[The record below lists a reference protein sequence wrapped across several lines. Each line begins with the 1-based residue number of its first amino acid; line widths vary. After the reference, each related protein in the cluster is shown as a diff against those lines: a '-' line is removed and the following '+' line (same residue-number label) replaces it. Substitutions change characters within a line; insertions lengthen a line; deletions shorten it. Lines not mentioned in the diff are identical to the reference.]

1 MTQRS
6 QAALWIA
13 LGALAVTSVWAVG
26 RGPGALLFPL
36 VYAVLVLPGLPLGF
50 ALFGRRHPAGWIAG
64 AILGYALAVVGIW
77 AAAAIGM
84 PDRWGFA
91 GTIAVITMATVA
103 AGWRYRK
110 TPLVALPAWTA
121 DTGSGFAVVVAL
133 TLALAVPPLAN
144 VGARDR
150 DGNLR
155 YRAYFT
161 ADFVWHTALTA
172 ELTRFTLPPGNPYL
186 APERIHYY
194 WGYFLVPAAIA
205 RSGPAPLR
213 DVERSLR
220 LTALATGVLLMS
232 SIFVLAFTVVGHAAA
247 AAGGTALALIASSL
261 EGLYEIWKLWRLG
274 RPLGLVRYVNVDA
287 LTAWDF
293 SGHRID
299 GLPRCLWY
307 VPQHSMAYALGLV
320 ALTMAAATGAQAS
333 LPAVAIAGIALGGAT
348 LINPFVGGI
357 FAIAWGLAVTID
369 VLRRGERLLSRLAL
383 QAVAA
388 VPVALA
394 VAWCVGNRM
403 VEGAGGALE
412 FGRHDAS
419 LHSPF
424 LTLLLSFGP
433 VLIPALAGAAW
444 ALRAR
449 LWSVVPAA
457 VLALLSL
464 FLMYYVRLNVDHE
477 WIPFRAGQMLL
488 AALAVL
494 AAVLF
499 TAPRRPLARRV
510 IVAAG
515 LIFLLAGAPTTIID
529 AYNARDIQNVQAG
542 PGFHWTLVISR
553 DQQGA
558 FAWIREHT
566 PRSVVVQ
573 MEPMV
578 RQRDSWSMIPSFAQ
592 RDMAAG
598 LPISLLRIPD
608 YRARS
613 EAVKVIYSCLDPQEA
628 SRIAHSMHISFLYVD
643 GTDRKAYPGV
653 AKFDTSP
660 QFFMPVFRSGEVA
673 VYAVR

>member
-1 MTQRS
+1 MTLRS
-6 QAALWIA
+6 PAALWLA
-13 LGALAVTSVWAVG
+13 LGALVLTAVWAVG
-26 RGPGALLFPL
+26 QGPGALLFPL
-36 VYAVLVLPGLPLGF
+36 VYAALVLPGMPLGF

-64 AILGYALAVVGIW
+64 AILGYGLAVLGIW
-77 AAAAIGM
+77 AAAAIDM
-84 PDRWGFA
+84 PGRRGFA
-91 GTIAVITMATVA
+91 GAIALLTLVTFATSWRFRRDPLIT
-103 AGWRYRK
+103 
-110 TPLVALPAWTA
+110 LPPWT
-121 DTGSGFAVVVAL
+121 TETSSCFAVVVAL
-133 TLALAVPPLAN
+133 TLILAAPPLAN

-205 RSGPAPLR
+205 RSGPEPLR

-220 LTALATGVLLMS
+220 LNALVTGVLLLS
-232 SIFVLAFTVVGHAAA
+232 SIFVMAFTAVRHAAA
-247 AAGGTALALIASSL
+247 AAAGTGLALVASSL
-261 EGLYEIWKLWRLG
+261 EGLYELWKLWRLN
-274 RPLGLVRYVNVDA
+274 RPLELVRDVNIDA

-293 SGHRID
+293 FGHRID

-320 ALTMAAATGAQAS
+320 ALTVATAAGAEAS
-333 LPAVAIAGIALGGAT
+333 IAAIAIAGVALGGAT
-348 LINPFVGGI
+348 LINPFVGGM
-357 FAIAWGLAVTID
+357 FAIAWGLAITLD
-369 VLRRGERLLSRLAL
+369 VLRRRQHLLSRLAA
-383 QAVAA
+383 QVVAA

-403 VEGAGGALE
+403 VEGASGALQ
-412 FGRHDAS
+412 FGRRDAS
-419 LHSPF
+419 LHSPL

-433 VLIPALAGAAW
+433 VLLPAAAGALW

-449 LWSVVPAA
+449 AWPVAPAT
-457 VLALLSL
+457 VLALISL

-477 WIPFRAGQMLL
+477 WVPFRAGQMLL
-488 AALAVL
+488 AALAVM
-494 AAVLF
+494 AAALF
-499 TAPRRPLARRV
+499 AAPQRPPFKRI

-515 LIFLLAGAPTTIID
+515 LLCVLAGAPTTVID
-529 AYNARDIQNVQAG
+529 AYNARDIDNLHPG
-542 PGFHWTLVISR
+542 PGFHWTLVLSQ

-566 PRSVVVQ
+566 PRSVIVQ

-578 RQRDSWSMIPSFAQ
+578 RQRDSWSLIPSFAQ

-598 LPISLLRIPD
+598 LPISLLKIPE
-608 YRARS
+608 YEARS
-613 EAVKVIYSCLDPQEA
+613 EAVKFIYGCEDPKEA
-628 SRIAHSMHISFLYVD
+628 ARIANSMRISYLYVD
-643 GTDRKAYPGV
+643 VTDRRAYPGV
-653 AKFDTSP
+653 AKFDSSP
-660 QFFMPVFRSGEVA
+660 QFFRSVFRSGDVG

>member
-1 MTQRS
+1 MTLRS
-6 QAALWIA
+6 PATLWLA
-13 LGALAVTSVWAVG
+13 LGALVLTSVWAVG
-26 RGPGALLFPL
+26 QGPGALLFPL
-36 VYAVLVLPGLPLGF
+36 VYAALVLPGLPLGF
-50 ALFGRRHPAGWIAG
+50 ALFDRRHPAGWMAG
-64 AILGYALAVVGIW
+64 AILGYALAVLGIW

-84 PDRWGFA
+84 PGGRGFT
-91 GTIAVITMATVA
+91 GTIALITIATFGA
-103 AGWRYRK
+103 SWRYRRN
-110 TPLVALPAWTA
+110 PLITLPPWT
-121 DTGSGFAVVVAL
+121 TETSSGFAVVVAL
-133 TLALAVPPLAN
+133 TLILAAPPLAN

-205 RSGPAPLR
+205 RSGPVPLR

-220 LTALATGVLLMS
+220 LNALVTGVLLMS
-232 SIFVLAFTVVGHAAA
+232 SIFVLAFTAVRHAAA
-247 AAGGTALALIASSL
+247 AAAGTALALVASSL
-261 EGLYEIWKLWRLG
+261 EGLYELSKLWRLN
-274 RPLGLVRYVNVDA
+274 RPVALVRDVNIDA

-293 SGHRID
+293 FGHRID

-320 ALTMAAATGAQAS
+320 ALTTATAAGAEAS
-333 LPAVAIAGIALGGAT
+333 LGAIAIAGVALGGAT

-357 FAIAWGLAVTID
+357 FAIAWGLGVAND
-369 VLRRGERLLSRLAL
+369 VLRRRQHVLSRLAT

-412 FGRHDAS
+412 FGRRDAS

-424 LTLLLSFGP
+424 LTLFLSFGP
-433 VLIPALAGAAW
+433 VLVPAAAGALW

-449 LWSVVPAA
+449 LWPIVPAA
-457 VLALLSL
+457 GLALLSL

-488 AALAVL
+488 AALAVM
-494 AAVLF
+494 AAALF
-499 TAPRRPLARRV
+499 TAPHRPLFKRL

-515 LIFLLAGAPTTIID
+515 VVFLLAGAPTTVID
-529 AYNARDIQNVQAG
+529 AYNARDIGNLHPG
-542 PGFHWTLVISR
+542 PGFHWTLQLSR

-578 RQRDSWSMIPSFAQ
+578 RQRDSWSLIPTFAQ

-598 LPISLLRIPD
+598 LPISLLKIPE
-608 YRARS
+608 YETRS
-613 EAVKVIYSCLDPQEA
+613 EAVKFIYSCEDPKEA
-628 SRIAHSMHISFLYVD
+628 ARIANSMRISYLYVD
-643 GTDRKAYPGV
+643 VTDRKAYPGV
-653 AKFDTSP
+653 AKFDSSP
-660 QFFMPVFRSGEVA
+660 QFFRPVFRSGEVG

>member
-1 MTQRS
+1 MTPRS
-6 QAALWIA
+6 PATLWLA
-13 LGALAVTSVWAVG
+13 LGALVLTSVWAVG
-26 RGPGALLFPL
+26 QGPGALLFPL
-36 VYAVLVLPGLPLGF
+36 VYAALVLPGLPLGF
-50 ALFGRRHPAGWIAG
+50 ALFGRRHPAGWMAG
-64 AILGYALAVVGIW
+64 AILGYALAVLGIW

-84 PDRWGFA
+84 PGGRGFT
-91 GTIAVITMATVA
+91 GTIALITIATFGA
-103 AGWRYRK
+103 SWRYRRN
-110 TPLVALPAWTA
+110 PLITLPPWT
-121 DTGSGFAVVVAL
+121 TETSSGFAVVVAL
-133 TLALAVPPLAN
+133 TLILAAPPLAN

-205 RSGPAPLR
+205 RSGPVPLR

-220 LTALATGVLLMS
+220 LNALVTGVLLMS
-232 SIFVLAFTVVGHAAA
+232 SIFVLAFTAVRHAAA
-247 AAGGTALALIASSL
+247 AAAGTALALVASSL
-261 EGLYEIWKLWRLG
+261 EGLYELSKLWRLN
-274 RPLGLVRYVNVDA
+274 RQVALVRDVNIDA

-293 SGHRID
+293 FGHRID

-320 ALTMAAATGAQAS
+320 ALTTATAAGAEAS
-333 LPAVAIAGIALGGAT
+333 LGAIAIAGVALGGAT

-357 FAIAWGLAVTID
+357 FAIAWGLGVAID
-369 VLRRGERLLSRLAL
+369 VLRRRQHVLSRLAT

-412 FGRHDAS
+412 FGRRDAS

-424 LTLLLSFGP
+424 LTLFLSFGP
-433 VLIPALAGAAW
+433 VLVPAAAGALW

-449 LWSVVPAA
+449 RWPIVPAA
-457 VLALLSL
+457 ALALLSL

-488 AALAVL
+488 AALAVM
-494 AAVLF
+494 AAALF
-499 TAPRRPLARRV
+499 TAPHRPLFKRL

-515 LIFLLAGAPTTIID
+515 LVFLLAGAPTTVID
-529 AYNARDIQNVQAG
+529 AYNARDIDNLHPG
-542 PGFHWTLVISR
+542 PGFHWTLQLSR

-578 RQRDSWSMIPSFAQ
+578 RQRDSWSLIPTFAQ

-598 LPISLLRIPD
+598 LPISLLKIPE
-608 YRARS
+608 YETRS
-613 EAVKVIYSCLDPQEA
+613 EAVKFIYSCEDPKEA
-628 SRIAHSMHISFLYVD
+628 ARIANSMRISYLYVD
-643 GTDRKAYPGV
+643 VTDRKAYPGV
-653 AKFDTSP
+653 AKFDSSP
-660 QFFMPVFRSGEVA
+660 QFFRPVFRSGEVG

>member
-1 MTQRS
+1 MTVRS
-6 QAALWIA
+6 PAALWVA
-13 LGALAVTSVWAVG
+13 LGVLVATAVWAVG
-26 RGPGALLFPL
+26 QGPGALLFLL
-36 VYAVLVLPGLPLGF
+36 VYAALVLPGFPVGF

-64 AILGYALAVVGIW
+64 AILGYALAVLGIW

-84 PDRWGFA
+84 PGRTGFA
-91 GTIAVITMATVA
+91 GATALITAATFVA
-103 AGWRYRK
+103 TRRYRN
-110 TPLVALPAWTA
+110 TPLVTLPAWTPETSSA
-121 DTGSGFAVVVAL
+121 FAVVVAL
-133 TLALAVPPLAN
+133 TLALAAPPLAN
-144 VGARDR
+144 VGMRDP

-172 ELTRFTLPPGNPYL
+172 ALTRFALPPGNPYL

-220 LTALATGVLLMS
+220 LNALTTGLLLMS
-232 SIFVLAFTVVGHAAA
+232 SIFVLAFTAVRHAAA
-247 AAGGTALALIASSL
+247 AAAGTALALIASSL
-261 EGLYEIWKLWRLG
+261 EGLYEIWKLWRLN
-274 RPLGLVRYVNVDA
+274 RPIALVRDVNVDA

-293 SGHRID
+293 FGHRID

-320 ALTMAAATGAQAS
+320 ALATAAAAGAEAS
-333 LPAVAIAGIALGGAT
+333 FPAVMIAGVALGGAT

-357 FAIAWGLAVTID
+357 FAIAWGLAISID
-369 VLRRGERLLSRLAL
+369 VLRRRRHVLSRLAT

-388 VPVALA
+388 VPVVLA
-394 VAWCVGNRM
+394 VAWCVANRM

-412 FGRHDAS
+412 FGRRDAS
-419 LHSPF
+419 LNSPF
-424 LTLLLSFGP
+424 VTLLLSFGP
-433 VLIPALAGAAW
+433 VLIAAAAGAVW

-449 LWSVVPAA
+449 LWSIVPAV
-457 VLALLSL
+457 VLAALSL

-477 WIPFRAGQMLL
+477 WVPFRAGQMLL
-488 AALAVL
+488 ASLAVM
-494 AAVLF
+494 AAAFF
-499 TAPRRPLARRV
+499 TAPQRAPAKRL

-515 LIFLLAGAPTTIID
+515 LILLLAGAPTTVID
-529 AYNARDIQNVQAG
+529 AYNARDIDNVHAG
-542 PGFHWTLVISR
+542 PGFHWTLVLSR

-558 FAWIREHT
+558 FNWIREHT

-578 RQRDSWSMIPSFAQ
+578 RQRDSWSLIPSFAQ

-598 LPISLLRIPD
+598 LPISLLRIPE
-608 YRARS
+608 YEARS
-613 EAVKVIYSCLDPQEA
+613 EAVRVIYNCEDPQEA
-628 SRIAHSMHISFLYVD
+628 SRIANSMHISFLYVD
-643 GTDRKAYPGV
+643 STDRRAYPGV
-653 AKFDTSP
+653 AKFDSSP
-660 QFFMPVFRSGEVA
+660 QFFHPVFRSGDVG

>member
-1 MTQRS
+1 MTLRS
-6 QAALWIA
+6 PATLWLA
-13 LGALAVTSVWAVG
+13 LGALVLTSVWAVG
-26 RGPGALLFPL
+26 QGPGALLFPL
-36 VYAVLVLPGLPLGF
+36 VYTALVLPGLPLGF

-64 AILGYALAVVGIW
+64 VILGYPLAVLGIW
-77 AAAAIGM
+77 AAAAIGV
-84 PDRWGFA
+84 PGRGGFA
-91 GTIAVITMATVA
+91 GAIGLITIATFA
-103 AGWRYRK
+103 ASWRYRRN
-110 TPLVALPAWTA
+110 PLITLPPWTA
-121 DTGSGFAVVVAL
+121 ETSCGFAVVVAL
-133 TLALAVPPLAN
+133 TVTLAAPPLGN

-220 LTALATGVLLMS
+220 LNALVTGLLLMS
-232 SIFVLAFTVVGHAAA
+232 SIFVMAFTAVRQAAA
-247 AAGGTALALIASSL
+247 AAAGTALALIASSL
-261 EGLYEIWKLWRLG
+261 EGLYELWKLWRLN
-274 RPLGLVRYVNVDA
+274 RPLEFVRDVNIDA

-293 SGHRID
+293 FGHRID

-320 ALTMAAATGAQAS
+320 ALTVATAAGAEAS
-333 LPAVAIAGIALGGAT
+333 IAAIGIGGIALGGAT

-357 FAIAWGLAVTID
+357 FAIAWGLAIALG
-369 VLRRGERLLSRLAL
+369 VLHRRQHLLSRLAAH
-383 QAVAA
+383 AVAA
-388 VPVALA
+388 LPVALA

-412 FGRHDAS
+412 FGRRDAS
-419 LHSPF
+419 VHSPL

-433 VLIPALAGAAW
+433 VLIPAAAGAVW
-444 ALRAR
+444 ALRVR
-449 LWSVVPAA
+449 LWPALPAA
-457 VLALLSL
+457 VLALISL

-477 WIPFRAGQMLL
+477 WVPFRAGQMLL
-488 AALAVL
+488 AALAAL

-499 TAPRRPLARRV
+499 TASQRPVFKRMV
-510 IVAAG
+510 VPAG
-515 LIFLLAGAPTTIID
+515 LLLVLAGAPTTVID
-529 AYNARDIQNVQAG
+529 AYNARDIDNLHPG
-542 PGFHWTLVISR
+542 PGFHWTLVLSR

-578 RQRDSWSMIPSFAQ
+578 RQRDSWSLIPSFAQ

-598 LPISLLRIPD
+598 LPISLLKIPE
-608 YRARS
+608 YEARS
-613 EAVKVIYSCLDPQEA
+613 ETVKFIYSCEDPKEA
-628 SRIAHSMHISFLYVD
+628 ARIANSMHISYLYVD
-643 GTDRKAYPGV
+643 VTDRKAYPGV
-653 AKFDTSP
+653 AKFDSSP
-660 QFFMPVFRSGEVA
+660 QFFRPVFRSGEVG
-673 VYAVR
+673 VYSVR

>member
-1 MTQRS
+1 MTLRS
-6 QAALWIA
+6 PAALRVA
-13 LGALAVTSVWAVG
+13 LGVLVLTSVWAVG
-26 RGPGALLFPL
+26 QGPGALLFPF
-36 VYAVLVLPGLPLGF
+36 VYAALVLPGLPLGF

-64 AILGYALAVVGIW
+64 AILGYALAALGIW

-84 PDRWGFA
+84 PGRRGFA
-91 GTIAVITMATVA
+91 GAIGLIALATVA
-103 AGWRYRK
+103 ACWRYRK
-110 TPLVALPAWTA
+110 APLVTLPPWTA
-121 DTGSGFAVVVAL
+121 ETGSGFAVVVAL
-133 TLALAVPPLAN
+133 TSALAAPPLAN

-186 APERIHYY
+186 APEPIHYY

-213 DVERSLR
+213 DVERCLR
-220 LTALATGVLLMS
+220 LTALATGLLLMS
-232 SIFVLAFTVVGHAAA
+232 SIFVLAFTAVRHSAAA
-247 AAGGTALALIASSL
+247 AAGTALALIASSL
-261 EGLYEIWKLWRLG
+261 EGLYELWRLWRLH
-274 RPLGLVRYVNVDA
+274 RPLALVRDVNVDA

-293 SGHRID
+293 FGHRID

-307 VPQHSMAYALGLV
+307 VPQHSMAYALGLL
-320 ALTMAAATGAQAS
+320 ALTMATAAGAEAS
-333 LPAVAIAGIALGGAT
+333 LPAIAIAGIALGGAT

-357 FAIAWGLAVTID
+357 FSIAWGLAITID
-369 VLRRGERLLSRLAL
+369 VLRRRQHVLSRLAT

-403 VEGAGGALE
+403 IEGAGGALE
-412 FGRHDAS
+412 FGRRDAS
-419 LHSPF
+419 VHSPF

-433 VLIPALAGAAW
+433 VLIPAAAGAAW

-449 LWSVVPAA
+449 LWPAVPAA
-457 VLALLSL
+457 VLAVLSL

-488 AALAVL
+488 AALAVM
-494 AAVLF
+494 AAALF
-499 TAPRRPLARRV
+499 TAPQRPLTKRL

-515 LIFLLAGAPTTIID
+515 LIFLLAGAPTTVID
-529 AYNARDIQNVQAG
+529 AYNARDIDNVHPG
-542 PGFHWTLVISR
+542 PGFHWTLVLSR

-578 RQRDSWSMIPSFAQ
+578 RQRDSWSLIPSFAQ

-598 LPISLLRIPD
+598 LPISLLRIPE
-608 YRARS
+608 YQTRS
-613 EAVKVIYSCLDPQEA
+613 EAVKVIYSCEDPQEA
-628 SRIAHSMHISFLYVD
+628 SRIANSMHISYLYVD
-643 GTDRKAYPGV
+643 VTDRRAYPGV
-653 AKFDTSP
+653 AKFDSSP
-660 QFFMPVFRSGEVA
+660 QFFRPVFRSGEVG

>member
-1 MTQRS
+1 MTLRS
-6 QAALWIA
+6 PAALWVA
-13 LGALAVTSVWAVG
+13 LGVLVVTAVWAVG
-26 RGPGALLFPL
+26 QGPGALLFL
-36 VYAVLVLPGLPLGF
+36 VVYATLVVPGLPLGF

-64 AILGYALAVVGIW
+64 AILGYALAVLGIW
-77 AAAAIGM
+77 AVAAIGL
-84 PDRWGFA
+84 PGGRGFA
-91 GTIAVITMATVA
+91 GATALIAAATFGA
-103 AGWRYRK
+103 TRRYRN
-110 TPLVALPAWTA
+110 TPLITLPPWT
-121 DTGSGFAVVVAL
+121 TETSSGFAVVVAL
-133 TLALAVPPLAN
+133 TLALAAPPLAN
-144 VGARDR
+144 VGARDP

-205 RSGPAPLR
+205 RSGPPPLR

-220 LTALATGVLLMS
+220 LNALTTGLLLMS
-232 SIFVLAFTVVGHAAA
+232 SVFLLAFTAARHAAA
-247 AAGGTALALIASSL
+247 AAAGTALALIASSL
-261 EGLYEIWKLWRLG
+261 EGFYEIWKLWRLN
-274 RPLGLVRYVNVDA
+274 RPIALVRDVNVDA

-307 VPQHSMAYALGLV
+307 VPQHSMAYALGLA
-320 ALTMAAATGAQAS
+320 ALTTATAAGAESSFA
-333 LPAVAIAGIALGGAT
+333 AVVIAGIALGGAT

-357 FAIAWGLAVTID
+357 FAVAWGLAVSID
-369 VLRRGERLLSRLAL
+369 VLRRRHHVLSRLAT

-412 FGRHDAS
+412 FGRRDAS
-419 LHSPF
+419 LHSPL

-433 VLIPALAGAAW
+433 VLIPAAAGAVW

-449 LWSVVPAA
+449 LWPIVPAV
-457 VLALLSL
+457 VLAVLSL

-477 WIPFRAGQMLL
+477 WVPFRAGQMLL
-488 AALAVL
+488 AALAVM
-494 AAVLF
+494 AAALF
-499 TAPRRPLARRV
+499 TAPQRPLAKRL

-515 LIFLLAGAPTTIID
+515 LILLLAGAPTTVID
-529 AYNARDIQNVQAG
+529 AYNARDIDNLHAG
-542 PGFHWTLVISR
+542 PGFHWTLVLSR

-558 FAWIREHT
+558 FNWIREHT

-578 RQRDSWSMIPSFAQ
+578 RQRDSWSLIPSFAQ
-592 RDMAAG
+592 RNMAAG
-598 LPISLLRIPD
+598 LPISLLRIPE
-608 YRARS
+608 YETRS
-613 EAVKVIYSCLDPQEA
+613 EAVRVIYSCEDPRDA
-628 SRIAHSMHISFLYVD
+628 SRIANSMHISYLYVD
-643 GTDRKAYPGV
+643 VTDRRAYPGV
-653 AKFDTSP
+653 AKFDLSP
-660 QFFMPVFRSGEVA
+660 QFFKPVFRSGDVG

>member
-1 MTQRS
+1 MTLRS
-6 QAALWIA
+6 PAALWLS
-13 LGALAVTSVWAVG
+13 LGALVLTSVWAVG
-26 RGPGALLFPL
+26 QGPGALLFPL
-36 VYAVLVLPGLPLGF
+36 VYAALVLPGLPLGF
-50 ALFGRRHPAGWIAG
+50 ALFGRQHPAGWIAG
-64 AILGYALAVVGIW
+64 AILGYALAVLGIW

-84 PDRWGFA
+84 PDGGGFA
-91 GTIAVITMATVA
+91 GTIALITIATFA
-103 AGWRYRK
+103 ASWRYRK
-110 TPLVALPAWTA
+110 APLISLPPWTA
-121 DTGSGFAVVVAL
+121 ETGSGFAVVVAL
-133 TLALAVPPLAN
+133 TLALAAPPLAN

-194 WGYFLVPAAIA
+194 WGYFLLPAAVA
-205 RSGPAPLR
+205 KSGPAPLR

-220 LTALATGVLLMS
+220 LNALVTGLLLMS
-232 SIFVLAFTVVGHAAA
+232 SIFVIAFTAVGHAAA
-247 AAGGTALALIASSL
+247 AAAGTSLALVASSL
-261 EGLYEIWKLWRLG
+261 EGLYEMSKLWRLA
-274 RPLGLVRYVNVDA
+274 RPLALVRDVNVDA

-293 SGHRID
+293 QGHRID

-320 ALTMAAATGAQAS
+320 ALTTATAAGAEAS
-333 LPAVAIAGIALGGAT
+333 FPAIAIAGVALGGAT

-357 FAIAWGLAVTID
+357 FAIAWGLAITVD
-369 VLRRGERLLSRLAL
+369 VLRRRRHLLSRLAT

-394 VAWCVGNRM
+394 VAWCIGNRM

-412 FGRHDAS
+412 FGRRDAS
-419 LHSPF
+419 LNSPF
-424 LTLLLSFGP
+424 LTLFLSFGP
-433 VLIPALAGAAW
+433 ILVPAAAGALW
-444 ALRAR
+444 AFRAR
-449 LWSVVPAA
+449 LWPIVPAA

-488 AALAVL
+488 AALAVM
-494 AAVLF
+494 AAAMF
-499 TAPRRPLARRV
+499 SAAQRPLFKRL
-510 IVAAG
+510 IVATG
-515 LIFLLAGAPTTIID
+515 LVFLLAGAPTTVID
-529 AYNARDIQNVQAG
+529 AYNARDIDNLHPG
-542 PGFHWTLVISR
+542 PGFHWTLVLSR

-578 RQRDSWSMIPSFAQ
+578 RQRDSWSLIPSFGQ

-598 LPISLLRIPD
+598 LPISLLRIPE
-608 YRARS
+608 YLARS
-613 EAVKVIYSCLDPQEA
+613 EAVKVIYSCEDPQEA
-628 SRIAHSMHISFLYVD
+628 SHIANSMHIGFLYVD
-643 GTDRKAYPGV
+643 ATDRKAYTGV

-660 QFFMPVFRSGEVA
+660 QFFRPVYRSGDVG

>member
-1 MTQRS
+1 MTLKS
-6 QAALWIA
+6 PATLWLA
-13 LGALAVTSVWAVG
+13 LGALVLTSVWAVG
-26 RGPGALLFPL
+26 QGPGALLFPF
-36 VYAVLVLPGLPLGF
+36 VYAALVLPGVPLGF

-64 AILGYALAVVGIW
+64 AILGYALAVLGIW

-84 PDRWGFA
+84 PGGPGFA
-91 GTIAVITMATVA
+91 GTIALITIATVVA
-103 AGWRYRK
+103 SWRYRRNPLITLPPW
-110 TPLVALPAWTA
+110 TPETS
-121 DTGSGFAVVVAL
+121 SGFAVVVAL
-133 TLALAVPPLAN
+133 TLILAAPPLAN

-205 RSGPAPLR
+205 RSGPVPLR

-220 LTALATGVLLMS
+220 LNALVTGVLLMS
-232 SIFVLAFTVVGHAAA
+232 SIFVMAFTAVRHAAA
-247 AAGGTALALIASSL
+247 AAAGTGLALIASSL
-261 EGLYEIWKLWRLG
+261 EGLYELWKLWRLN
-274 RPLGLVRYVNVDA
+274 RPFELVRDVNIDA

-293 SGHRID
+293 FGHRID

-320 ALTMAAATGAQAS
+320 ALTVATAAGAKAS
-333 LPAVAIAGIALGGAT
+333 IAAIAIAGVALGGAT
-348 LINPFVGGI
+348 LINPFVGGM
-357 FAIAWGLAVTID
+357 FAIGWGLAITVD
-369 VLRRGERLLSRLAL
+369 VLHRRQHLLSRLAA
-383 QAVAA
+383 QVVAA

-412 FGRHDAS
+412 FGRRDAS
-419 LHSPF
+419 LHSPL

-433 VLIPALAGAAW
+433 VLLPAVAGAVW

-449 LWSVVPAA
+449 VWPVLPAA
-457 VLALLSL
+457 VLALISL
-464 FLMYYVRLNVDHE
+464 FLLYYVRLNVDHE
-477 WIPFRAGQMLL
+477 WVPFRAGQMLL
-488 AALAVL
+488 AALAVM
-494 AAVLF
+494 AAALF
-499 TAPRRPLARRV
+499 TAPQRPPFKRM

-515 LIFLLAGAPTTIID
+515 LLCVLAGAPTTVID
-529 AYNARDIQNVQAG
+529 AYNARDIDNVHPG
-542 PGFHWTLVISR
+542 PGFHWTLVLSQ

-566 PRSVVVQ
+566 PRSVIVQ

-578 RQRDSWSMIPSFAQ
+578 RQRDSWSLIPSFAQ

-598 LPISLLRIPD
+598 LPISLLKIPE
-608 YRARS
+608 YETRS
-613 EAVKVIYSCLDPQEA
+613 EAVKFIYSCEDPKEA
-628 SRIAHSMHISFLYVD
+628 ARIANSMRISYLYVD
-643 GTDRKAYPGV
+643 VTDRKAYPGV
-653 AKFDTSP
+653 AKFDSSP
-660 QFFMPVFRSGEVA
+660 QFFRPAFRSGEVG

>member
-1 MTQRS
+1 MTLRS
-6 QAALWIA
+6 PATLWLA
-13 LGALAVTSVWAVG
+13 LGALVLTSVWAVG
-26 RGPGALLFPL
+26 QGPGALLFPL
-36 VYAVLVLPGLPLGF
+36 VYAALVLPGVPLGF

-64 AILGYALAVVGIW
+64 AILGYALAVLGIW

-84 PDRWGFA
+84 AGGRGFT
-91 GTIAVITMATVA
+91 GTIALITIATFGA
-103 AGWRYRK
+103 SWRSRRN
-110 TPLVALPAWTA
+110 PLITLPPWT
-121 DTGSGFAVVVAL
+121 TETSSGFAVVVAL
-133 TLALAVPPLAN
+133 TLILAAPPLAN

-186 APERIHYY
+186 APERMHYY

-205 RSGPAPLR
+205 RSGPVPLR

-220 LTALATGVLLMS
+220 LNALVTGVLLMS
-232 SIFVLAFTVVGHAAA
+232 SIFVLAFTAVRHAAA
-247 AAGGTALALIASSL
+247 AAAGTALALVASSL
-261 EGLYEIWKLWRLG
+261 EGLYELSKLWRLN
-274 RPLGLVRYVNVDA
+274 RPVALVRDVNIDA

-293 SGHRID
+293 FGHRID

-320 ALTMAAATGAQAS
+320 ALTTATAAGAEAS
-333 LPAVAIAGIALGGAT
+333 LGAIAIAGVALGGAT

-357 FAIAWGLAVTID
+357 FAIAWGLGVAID
-369 VLRRGERLLSRLAL
+369 VLRRRQHVLSRLAT

-388 VPVALA
+388 MPVALA

-412 FGRHDAS
+412 FGRRDAS

-424 LTLLLSFGP
+424 LTLFLSFGP
-433 VLIPALAGAAW
+433 VLVPAAAGALW

-449 LWSVVPAA
+449 LWPIVPAA
-457 VLALLSL
+457 ALALLSL

-488 AALAVL
+488 AALAVM
-494 AAVLF
+494 AAALF
-499 TAPRRPLARRV
+499 SAPQRPLFKRL

-515 LIFLLAGAPTTIID
+515 LVFLLAGAPTTVID
-529 AYNARDIQNVQAG
+529 AYNARDIDNLHPG
-542 PGFHWTLVISR
+542 PGFHWTLQLSR

-578 RQRDSWSMIPSFAQ
+578 RQRDSWSLIPTFAQ

-598 LPISLLRIPD
+598 LPISLLKIPE
-608 YRARS
+608 YEARS
-613 EAVKVIYSCLDPQEA
+613 EAVKFIYSCEDPKEA
-628 SRIAHSMHISFLYVD
+628 ARIANSMRISYLYVD
-643 GTDRKAYPGV
+643 VTDRKAYPGV
-653 AKFDTSP
+653 AKFDSSP
-660 QFFMPVFRSGEVA
+660 QFFRPVFRSGEVG